1 MSSSP
6 SLAELI
12 QESLYLERSGE
23 FGAALRRARKALE
36 LANTLGEPLGMSEAL
51 LNLARIQFHGGK
63 YHEASHS
70 AQQALSLAPDC
81 SSAQAEAWLR
91 LGACAA
97 EASSLSEAE
106 SCYQR
111 CIEIAR
117 EAGDHQMRMR
127 ALHNLS
133 AGVYLPRGQ
142 FDLALAADREAL
154 RIAGKSQLQD
164 WVVFPLITIAWN
176 YFLTGQHQNAHQSL
190 EDLMRASQPGS
201 WLEGYYFCLMAHLC
215 EVEGEAGEALSLYE
229 RTRSIAEASGEPW
242 LNIEIRLGMSCHHR
256 LAGDGP
262 CALAWAQE
270 ARDYAVR
277 SGYLHEQGRALTE
290 HARCAYLCGEP
301 QVAANDLREAIR
313 ILSQLGADYDLAYAR
328 FIHAALLSQQR
339 STLDAAAWEEAASA
353 ILDGGFAFIL
363 DQERFLA
370 YQLIT
375 AHHNST
381 DPKIA
386 GLNSRCIEQLQRVP
400 PPPLRIVTLGT
411 FEVWRGKE
419 QADKRSLHKRRAG
432 ELLILLLLKPSHTLW
447 FDQVAETLWFDKS
460 PTAALALFHQ
470 STSALRRL
478 LEPELPEKFHSR
490 YLEVEEGQVTLT
502 LPPGSSVD
510 FSVFEELC
518 ISENYQAALEIYKG
532 DFLLAHLYMDWTAA
546 PRERFKRLYL
556 RALLVMAHRTMQSR
570 QEREALDLC
579 YRILEVDPWQEEA
592 VLLGMQAC
600 LALKD
605 RTGAIRLYQKLERVL
620 DEELG
625 VAPQDELQAL
635 YRQIVKSQA

>member
-1 MSSSP
+1 M
-6 SLAELI
+6 
-12 QESLYLERSGE
+12 
-23 FGAALRRARKALE
+23 
-36 LANTLGEPLGMSEAL
+36 GEPLAQSEAL

-63 YHEASHS
+63 YQDAKHS
-70 AQQALSLAPDC
+70 AEQALDLAPHC
-81 SSAQAEAWLR
+81 TSAQAEAWLQ

-97 EASSLSEAE
+97 ETSSLSEAE

-111 CIEIAR
+111 SIEIAR

-142 FDLALAADREAL
+142 FDLALAADREAI

-215 EVEGEAGEALSLYE
+215 EVEGETGEALSLYE

-242 LNIEIRLGMSCHHR
+242 LNIEVRLGMSCHHR
-256 LAGDGP
+256 LVGDGP

-270 ARDYAVR
+270 AQDYAVR
-277 SGYLHEQGRALTE
+277 SGYLHEQGRALIE
-290 HARCAYLCGEP
+290 YARCAFLCGEP
-301 QVAANDLREAIR
+301 QVATNDIREAIR
-313 ILSQLGADYDLAYAR
+313 ILSRLGAEYDLAGAR
-328 FIHAALLSQQR
+328 LILASLLHAQKSSEA
-339 STLDAAAWEEAASA
+339 AAAWKEAARA

-363 DQERFLA
+363 DQDRSLA
-370 YQLIT
+370 YPIVA
-375 AHHNST
+375 AHLNST
-381 DPKIA
+381 DNELA
-386 GLNSRCIEQLQRVP
+386 SLSLRCVEQLQRVP
-400 PPPLRIVTLGT
+400 PPPLRVVTLGT
-411 FEVWRGKE
+411 FEVWRGKQ

-447 FDQVAETLWFDKS
+447 FDQVAEALWFDKS

-518 ISENYQAALEIYKG
+518 ISENYQAALEIYQG

-556 RALLVMAHRTMQSR
+556 RALLVMAHRRMQSGLR
-570 QEREALDLC
+570 REALDMC
-579 YRILEVDPWQEEA
+579 YRILEIDPWQEEA

-635 YRQIVKSQA
+635 YRQIGKSQT